1 MWEMAVIL
9 SSCIKGELLDW
20 ASKAGTEEVCG
31 LLLGQGYCVEQAV
44 LTQNVAE
51 SRTRQF
57 EIDPK
62 ALLAANKASRCGGP
76 QIIGYFHSH
85 PDPVAPVP
93 SQTDIAS
100 AANDGRIWL
109 IIGCGEV
116 KAWLPRPGTDG
127 KIEAFEPVA
136 IIEG

>member
-1 MWEMAVIL
+1 M
-9 SSCIKGELLDW
+9 
-20 ASKAGTEEVCG
+20 
-31 LLLGQGYCVEQAV
+31 LLGHGYCVEQAV

-51 SRTRQF
+51 SRARHF

-62 ALLAANKASRCGGP
+62 ALLAAHKASRCGGP
-76 QIIGYFHSH
+76 HIIGYFHSH

-109 IIGCGEV
+109 IIGCGKV
-116 KAWLPRPGTDG
+116 KAWLPRPDVDG

>member
-1 MWEMAVIL
+1 MAVIL
-9 SSCIKGELLDW
+9 SSCIKVELLDW

-31 LLLGQGYCVEQAV
+31 LLLGQGNEVEQAV

-51 SRTRQF
+51 SRTRHF

-62 ALLAANKASRCGGP
+62 ALLAANKASRSGGP
-76 QIIGYFHSH
+76 QIVGYFHSH
-85 PDPVAPVP
+85 PDPVEPVP
-93 SQTDIAS
+93 SDMDIAS
-100 AANDGRIWL
+100 AANDGRYWL

-116 KAWLPRPGTDG
+116 KAWLPRPDGDG